1 MKRVCPAG
9 PVWPCR
15 VPFVPW
21 RYAHISWSFCASV
34 RCDEARQVS
43 GIDQQLALQLDRQRS
58 VVEWPEVQCISAL
71 ELQGHIVVDDSNARA

>member
-1 MKRVCPAG
+1 MCVLLDQFGRVVFLLCQ
-9 PVWPCR
+9 
-15 VPFVPW
+15 